1 MDRIRETTHE
11 DLWILLGKAKDGD
24 RDAFK
29 TIVRLYQQK
38 VFLLAYSFLR
48 NREDALDIVQETFMK
63 LYQKFDTFDRE
74 GNFQAWLLQ
83 MAKNLAIDYYRK
95 HYSRRRELEVEK
107 SVDELD
113 PAAQAGSSDGSTSD
127 LRQAFSR
134 CLQKL
139 GERQRSIFVMK
150 HYNGLQ
156 YKEIAEVLHISTGT
170 VKSLHFKAVQNMKK
184 YLSPQLGIQP

>member
-1 MDRIRETTHE
+1 MDRMKETTHE
-11 DLWILLGKAKDGD
+11 DLWILLEKAKDGD

-29 TIVRLYQQK
+29 TIVSLYQQK
-38 VFLLAYSFLR
+38 VFQLAYSFLW
-48 NREDALDIVQETFMK
+48 NREDALDIVQETFMR

-83 MAKNLAIDYYRK
+83 IAKNLSIDYYRK
-95 HYSRRRELEVEK
+95 HYSRRREMEVEK

-113 PAAQAGSSDGSTSD
+113 PAAAATSSPGLNSD

-134 CLQKL
+134 CLRNL
-139 GERQRSIFVMK
+139 GERQRLVFMMK

-156 YKEIAEVLHISTGT
+156 YNEIAEILHISVGT

-184 YLSPQLGIQP
+184 LLSPQLGMQP

>member
-1 MDRIRETTHE
+1 MDRMKETTHE
-11 DLWILLGKAKDGD
+11 DLWILLEKAKDGD

-29 TIVRLYQQK
+29 TIVSLYQQK
-38 VFLLAYSFLR
+38 VFQLAYSFLW
-48 NREDALDIVQETFMK
+48 NREDALDIVQETFMR

-83 MAKNLAIDYYRK
+83 IAKNLSIDYYRK
-95 HYSRRRELEVEK
+95 HYSRRREMEVEK

-113 PAAQAGSSDGSTSD
+113 PAAGVTSSPGLTSD

-134 CLQKL
+134 CLQNL
-139 GERQRSIFVMK
+139 GERQRLVFMMK

-156 YKEIAEVLHISTGT
+156 YNEIAEILHISVGT

-184 YLSPQLGIQP
+184 LLSPQLGMQP